1 MNWYFEVQGV
11 SKGPFPEEEFAQMAR
26 RGDVPA
32 DSLIW
37 RPGLKEWGS
46 IRAINPAWIA
56 EPPVPKAPAAPP
68 TKEPAVLKKAKTTVA
83 PKTAAPSPANEDLPV
98 IEAAVPTESA
108 TPASAPVLSKLKPQA
123 PTPADAPAQTPAK
136 GGLLKRMFGLGGKKK

>member
-11 SKGPFPEEEFAQMAR
+11 SKGPFPEDEFVQMTQ

-32 DSLIW
+32 DSMIW
-37 RPGLKEWGS
+37 RPGLEEWS
-46 IRAINPAWIA
+46 SVRELKPSWLSDTASPR
-56 EPPVPKAPAAPP
+56 AAPP
-68 TKEPAVLKKAKTTVA
+68 P
-83 PKTAAPSPANEDLPV
+83 PKTQATPKKKTDHAVPRGTAARSTDEDLPV

-108 TPASAPVLSKLKPQA
+108 NPARTPVQSKLKPQA
-123 PTPADAPAQTPAK
+123 PTPEEAPAK